1 MKTLEHEIRDVLSG
15 KDLEELTFLEEFI
28 DYAAENYVITE
39 EDEQYLVELAPLLAL
54 GGIALGTGA
63 RALLGGIIR
72 NAPRIGQAILKSLKR
87 GGKRSKILSRR
98 LSRAAKR
105 RRGAAGLAAGAAAA
119 AAGGGGG
126 ADGATNGHKD
136 VDHSTITQSHGP
148 RGKTIK
154 IMVDSV
160 IVESREDIEAT
171 PRFTETDRKKID
183 VVPRAE
189 NDLETANRKRFRLEN
204 IKKKI
209 IDESLNIRHEFNNF
223 LIEENIELTEE
234 EYDEAFDILF
244 QYFVQDLNENT
255 VSNIYKGAKK
265 TLGFVGKK
273 VLAPAL
279 YASDAYE
286 KYKKGDTSG
295 ALTSGAKAV
304 ASATPYG
311 AAASI
316 AHDAYEARKDIT
328 DIGKRAYNYVRKSLL
343 GKPKPSNQ
351 ISQKKRK
358 PIGLQRTGEGRVTK
372 KQLPPLPVRK
382 PKKPQSVT

>member
-1 MKTLEHEIRDVLSG
+1 MKTLEHEIRDVLNRVQLDERKKSSKPVK
-15 KDLEELTFLEEFI
+15 KDNSSSTSSSDTALDI
-28 DYAAENYVITE
+28 AS
-39 EDEQYLVELAPLLAL
+39 LAP
-54 GGIALGTGA
+54 GPVGIAASAEIARREAVKGNYLDAALAGLGVIPVAGRFTSGA
-63 RALLGGIIR
+63 RVGTKAAKYLKNR
-72 NAPRIGQAILKSLKR
+72 RIKAAKR
-87 GGKRSKILSRR
+87 RR
-98 LSRAAKR
+98 KAAKR

-136 VDHSTITQSHGP
+136 VDHSTIIQSHGP
-148 RGKTIK
+148 RGKTTK

-304 ASATPYG
+304 ASANPYG

-316 AHDAYEARKDIT
+316 AHDAYEARKEIAGAAASVT
-328 DIGKRAYNYVRKSLL
+328 DIAKRGYNYVRKSLL

-358 PIGLQRTGEGRVTK
+358 PIGLQRT
-372 KQLPPLPVRK
+372 
-382 PKKPQSVT
+382 SVT

>member
-72 NAPRIGQAILKSLKR
+72 NAPRIGQSILKSLKR
-87 GGKRSKILSRR
+87 GGQRAKVLSRR

-105 RRGAAGLAAGAAAA
+105 RRGAAGLAAAA

-244 QYFVQDLNENT
+244 QYFVQDLNENIAT
-255 VSNIYKGAKK
+255 NIYKGAKK

-304 ASATPYG
+304 ASANPYG

-316 AHDAYEARKDIT
+316 AHDAYQARKEIAGAAASVT
-328 DIGKRAYNYVRKSLL
+328 DIAKRGYNYVRKSLL

-358 PIGLQRTGEGRVTK
+358 PIGLQRT
-372 KQLPPLPVRK
+372 
-382 PKKPQSVT
+382 SVT

>member
-15 KDLEELTFLEEFI
+15 KDLEELRLLEEFI

-39 EDEQYLVELAPLLAL
+39 EDEQYLVEVGPLAIPL
-54 GGIALGTGA
+54 GIAIGTGA

-72 NAPRIGQAILKSLKR
+72 NAPRIGQSILKSLKR
-87 GGKRSKILSRR
+87 GGQRAKVLSRR

-105 RRGAAGLAAGAAAA
+105 RKGAIGAASGAALAS
-119 AAGGGGG
+119 GGDKKTAEDLTKEIGGVIFSG
-126 ADGATNGHKD
+126 EKEH
-136 VDHSTITQSHGP
+136 HGEGLQ
-148 RGKTIK
+148 GKKYSYK
-154 IMVDSV
+154 I
-160 IVESREDIEAT
+160 ESREDIEAT
-171 PRFTETDRKKID
+171 PRFTETNREKID

-189 NDLETANRKRFRLEN
+189 NDLYTANRKRFRMEN

-209 IDESLNIRHEFNNF
+209 IDDEFNIRNEFNNF

-244 QYFVQDLNENT
+244 QYFVQDLNEN
-255 VSNIYKGAKK
+255 IGKGAKK
-265 TLGFVGKK
+265 TLGFVGRR

-286 KYKKGDTSG
+286 KYKKGNTSG

-304 ASATPYG
+304 ASVTPIG
-311 AAASI
+311 AAASL
-316 AHDAYEARKDIT
+316 AHDAYEARKDIK
-328 DIGKRAYNYVRKSLL
+328 DIAKRGYNYVRKSLF

-351 ISQKKRK
+351 ISQNKRK
-358 PIGLQRTGEGRVTK
+358 PSGLQKNRVT
-372 KQLPPLPVRK
+372 
-382 PKKPQSVT
+382 

>member
-39 EDEQYLVELAPLLAL
+39 EDGQYLTEAVPLLAL
-54 GGIALGTGA
+54 GGIALGTAG
-63 RALLGGIIR
+63 RGLLGSILK
-72 NAPRIGQAILKSLKR
+72 NAPKIGQSILKSLKR

-119 AAGGGGG
+119 AAGGAA
-126 ADGATNGHKD
+126 ADGATNGYTD
-136 VDHSTITQSHGP
+136 VDHSTITQGHGP

-209 IDESLNIRHEFNNF
+209 IDESLNIINN
-223 LIEENIELTEE
+223 
-234 EYDEAFDILF
+234 
-244 QYFVQDLNENT
+244 
-255 VSNIYKGAKK
+255 KK
-265 TLGFVGKK
+265 
-273 VLAPAL
+273 
-279 YASDAYE
+279 
-286 KYKKGDTSG
+286 
-295 ALTSGAKAV
+295 
-304 ASATPYG
+304 
-311 AAASI
+311 
-316 AHDAYEARKDIT
+316 
-328 DIGKRAYNYVRKSLL
+328 
-343 GKPKPSNQ
+343 
-351 ISQKKRK
+351 
-358 PIGLQRTGEGRVTK
+358 
-372 KQLPPLPVRK
+372 
-382 PKKPQSVT
+382 